1 MNNQIAGVN
10 KLLTWKGAF
19 KIVIV
24 IYLLLFF
31 FGGRGGVGERV
42 TALTA
47 FSFIF
52 LLRYIF
58 I

>member
-1 MNNQIAGVN
+1 MNNQIEGVN
-10 KLLTWKGAF
+10 KLLTWKEAF

-24 IYLLLFF
+24 IYFFF
-31 FGGRGGVGERV
+31 FGVVGERV

>member
-10 KLLTWKGAF
+10 KL
-19 KIVIV
+19 I
-24 IYLLLFF
+24 FF
-31 FGGRGGVGERV
+31 FWGGGVVVGERV
-42 TALTA
+42 TASTA

>member
-1 MNNQIAGVN
+1 MNNQIEGVN
-10 KLLTWKGAF
+10 LF
-19 KIVIV
+19 IV
-24 IYLLLFF
+24 FF
-31 FGGRGGVGERV
+31 FVFCFFFWGGGVVGERV

-52 LLRYIF
+52 LLCYIF

>member
-10 KLLTWKGAF
+10 KL
-19 KIVIV
+19 I
-24 IYLLLFF
+24 FF
-31 FGGRGGVGERV
+31 FWGGGGVGERV
-42 TALTA
+42 TASTA

>member
-10 KLLTWKGAF
+10 L
-19 KIVIV
+19 I
-24 IYLLLFF
+24 IYFLFYFF
-31 FGGRGGVGERV
+31 FWGGGGKVVEERA

>member
-1 MNNQIAGVN
+1 MDNQIAGVI
-10 KLLTWKGAF
+10 KLHTWKGAF

-24 IYLLLFF
+24 IYLLFF
-31 FGGRGGVGERV
+31 FGGGVVGERV
-42 TALTA
+42 TALAA

>member
-10 KLLTWKGAF
+10 KL
-19 KIVIV
+19 I
-24 IYLLLFF
+24 FF
-31 FGGRGGVGERV
+31 FGGGGVGERV
-42 TALTA
+42 TASTA